1 MKSNKTNIL
10 EQLDIVLKERKKED
24 SSKSYVSS
32 LYSKGNEAINNKIIE
47 ECNEYIESTSNNDR
61 KHMIHEATDLWFHT
75 LILLSNENIKL
86 EEIISELESRFG
98 TSGHLEKASRSSS
111 EEEK

>member
-10 EQLDIVLKERKKED
+10 EQLDVVLKERKKED

-47 ECNEYIESTSNNDR
+47 ECNEYIESTANNDR

-75 LILLSNENIKL
+75 LVSLSLNDISSSDILK
-86 EEIISELESRFG
+86 ELERRFG
-98 TSGHLEKASRSSS
+98 LSGIDEKRLR
-111 EEEK
+111 KK